1 MWDILANIAWVISA
15 AIFLWMAWD
24 FFAVNSKYSEDVLVS
39 SREGL
44 DELLPASDP
53 STAKQ
58 KK

>member
-24 FFAVNSKYSEDVLVS
+24 FFAVNTKYGEDVLVS

-44 DELLPASDP
+44 DELLPDQ
-53 STAKQ
+53 STAK
-58 KK
+58 KKK